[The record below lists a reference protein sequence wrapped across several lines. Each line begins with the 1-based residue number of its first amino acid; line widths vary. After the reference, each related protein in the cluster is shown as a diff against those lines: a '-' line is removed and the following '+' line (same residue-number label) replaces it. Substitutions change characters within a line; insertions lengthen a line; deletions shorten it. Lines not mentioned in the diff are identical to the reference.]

1 MRIIM
6 VGIIPGMLIYFWE
19 DMDNDDER
27 KYGQTDF

>member
-1 MRIIM
+1 M
-6 VGIIPGMLIYFWE
+6 VEIIPGMMICFWE

>member
-6 VGIIPGMLIYFWE
+6 GEIIPGMMIYFWE